1 MAIYKLT
8 ELYDV
13 SSGLNISADKFG
25 FGQPF
30 LSFKDVFNNHETPAT
45 LNELVDVTPAE
56 IDRFSVRY
64 GDVFLTRTSETIDEL
79 GMSCICINEITN
91 AVFNGFCK
99 RLRPNTRC
107 IELCLPRYMKYA
119 FRTKRFRQ
127 LISSYSNLSTRA
139 SLNESII
146 GKLDIEVPTVE
157 EQKIIIDIIAPVEDL
172 FLKYSNLVRI
182 DTVENCNKDV
192 CDLIDIIAPLER
204 LISSLTKQR
213 TTILKIIDSLN
224 IPKSDS
230 LVEFE
235 IVKTGKR
242 NANHE
247 SNEGKYNFYTCG
259 QEVKKCNEY
268 SFDGKYILLSG
279 NANLYSWWYNGK
291 FDLYQRVYALRPKKD
306 FFTTYYSVQLAM
318 QKLRDE
324 SSGSVI
330 KYIKLE
336 DIYNIELYS
345 NKYEHILKPLYICI
359 AKIDELLSHTTTILD
374 NQIKLLIK

>member
-1 MAIYKLT
+1 MAIYKLEDVLT
-8 ELYDV
+8 LQRGYDLPYHKLESGIYPVVQSNGISKYHSQYKVDSSEGVITGRSGTIGEVHFVEGPFWPHNTTLYV
-13 SSGLNISADKFG
+13 SDFKGNSPKYIYYLLKQLGLHRFSTG
-25 FGQPF
+25 TGVP
-30 LSFKDVFNNHETPAT
+30 T
-45 LNELVDVTPAE
+45 LNRNHLNYVTVYLPSLRLQRE
-56 IDRFSVRY
+56 I
-64 GDVFLTRTSETIDEL
+64 
-79 GMSCICINEITN
+79 
-91 AVFNGFCK
+91 
-99 RLRPNTRC
+99 
-107 IELCLPRYMKYA
+107 
-119 FRTKRFRQ
+119 
-127 LISSYSNLSTRA
+127 
-139 SLNESII
+139 
-146 GKLDIEVPTVE
+146 
-157 EQKIIIDIIAPVEDL
+157 
-172 FLKYSNLVRI
+172 
-182 DTVENCNKDV
+182 
-192 CDLIDIIAPLER
+192 IDIIAPLER

-330 KYIKLE
+330 KYIKLD

>member
-1 MAIYKLT
+1 MAIYKL
-8 ELYDV
+8 
-13 SSGLNISADKFG
+13 
-25 FGQPF
+25 
-30 LSFKDVFNNHETPAT
+30 KDVLTLQRGYDLPYHKLEPGIYPVVQSNGISKYHSRYKVNSSEGVITGRSGTIGEVHFVEGPFWPHNTTLYVSDFKGNLPKYIYYLLKQLDLKKFSTGTGVPT
-45 LNELVDVTPAE
+45 LNRNHLNYVPV
-56 IDRFSVRY
+56 Y
-64 GDVFLTRTSETIDEL
+64 
-79 GMSCICINEITN
+79 
-91 AVFNGFCK
+91 
-99 RLRPNTRC
+99 
-107 IELCLPRYMKYA
+107 LP
-119 FRTKRFRQ
+119 
-127 LISSYSNLSTRA
+127 
-139 SLNESII
+139 SL
-146 GKLDIEVPTVE
+146 KL
-157 EQKIIIDIIAPVEDL
+157 QKEIIDIIEPVEEL
-172 FLKYSNLVRI
+172 FLKYSHLVRI
-182 DTVENCNKDV
+182 DTVDNCKNDISN
-192 CDLIDIIAPLER
+192 LIDIIAPLER

-235 IVKTGKR
+235 LVKTGKR

-291 FDLYQRVYALRPKKD
+291 FDLYQRVYALRPKMD

-330 KYIKLE
+330 KYIKLD

-345 NKYEHILKPLYICI
+345 NKYEHILRPLYICV

-374 NQIKLLIK
+374 NQVKLLIK